1 MNGTP
6 QYRPAP
12 RIAVLIATEETPG
25 RRAAGGLGVVLDPR
39 IGTRAYRILPA
50 SRFND
55 RLLRGDIIEKVSG

>member
-1 MNGTP
+1 
-6 QYRPAP
+6 
-12 RIAVLIATEETPG
+12 LIATEETPG